1 MFYTVLRKERSYS
14 FACKSVTWVSIKAT
28 GIHKYKTL
36 NSHHRHQDVIGYL
49 LYFKIFL
56 VLFEKMSENINI
68 FPNIE
73 KIVVKPV
80 WRATCTFI

>member
-1 MFYTVLRKERSYS
+1 MLRKGGSYS
-14 FACKSVTWVSIKAT
+14 FACKSITWDSIKAT
-28 GIHKYKTL
+28 GIHKHKTL
-36 NSHHRHQDVIGYL
+36 NSHQDVIGYL